1 MSIYTYT
8 EWLYFHLRKLEP
20 SPNSPAGVMI
30 PDTVLFRWAQPF
42 YWYFTSSDGRIRR
55 KKKEKI
61 DLKLLE
67 EAFLAKRSRSGLV
80 CSLLYYDRNS
90 QAQRPVLLVEYLDQ
104 GQFGRPDSLS

>member
-1 MSIYTYT
+1 MSIFTYT

-20 SPNSPAGVMI
+20 CPNSPAGVLI

-42 YWYFTSSDGRIRR
+42 YWYFTSPAGRIRR

-61 DLKLLE
+61 DLKQLE
-67 EAFLAKRSRSGLV
+67 DAFLAKRSRSGLV
-80 CSLLYYDRNS
+80 CCILYYDRNS

-104 GQFGRPDSLS
+104 PQFGRPASPS